1 MMLERI
7 VELSTFGTILFAAIT
22 HLNRA
27 CSPPWYD
34 RLSFAGVAAGACWTA
49 FDPLGMPL
57 LLLGLA
63 CVLVRHFAI
72 ERRDPQRPRQHP

>member
-7 VELSTFGTILFAAIT
+7 VELGTFGTILFAAIT

-49 FDPLGMPL
+49 FDPLGLPL
-57 LLLGLA
+57 LLAGLA
-63 CVLVRHFAI
+63 VVFVRHFAL
-72 ERRDPQRPRQHP
+72 ERREVRKPPAS